1 MSAFISTAVTG
12 TAREVAAFGTRG
24 DGKTWGAFGA
34 MVAHAQ
40 RHHERGFPL
49 PTKWLGA
56 ADTFQ
61 SHKSKTHES
70 LVAPG
75 WRGTWQ
81 LRDDGHV
88 AVFAVGG
95 TELVHLRLFGVEDQS
110 GMDRLRAECHGLWFE
125 EPAPSSVL
133 VQSSGL
139 SESAWGLGMT
149 SQRLPSYAHPA
160 IMTLNYP
167 DEDHWTWR
175 RFVVEQQPGSA
186 YFRIPPGELAS
197 DEQRQEWE
205 RALANRPDML
215 RRLLRGQPG
224 TIMLGPQVAV
234 GFNRDTHVRPTRPVR
249 GFPLWLGQDGGHT
262 PTTVFGQRID
272 HRVLVLGAL
281 SSEHA
286 GMRQHLRDLVRPWLG
301 EHCPWVLE
309 SRDLLYGRY
318 DPSLNTDDAGDIDS
332 NPMAILTR
340 ELPGHWQPGP
350 ITWDGRKDPMLALLN
365 AMHAGEPVLQIDP
378 SHAPGLVKALDAGWY
393 YAEAPGGGLRKADTA
408 SGSAQPK
415 KPNHPHED
423 YGDAFCYLV
432 AGMAPSRT
440 PKPQG
445 WRPEPALNVATNHR
459 STSGLFRARKALGV
473 GFRPLR

>member
-1 MSAFISTAVTG
+1 
-12 TAREVAAFGTRG
+12 
-24 DGKTWGAFGA
+24 

-40 RHHERGFPL
+40 RHHAAGFPL

-61 SHKSKTHES
+61 SHKSKTHDS
-70 LVAPG
+70 LTAPG
-75 WRGTWQ
+75 WRGLWT

-95 TELVHLRLFGVEDQS
+95 VELVHLRLFGVEDQS

-175 RFVVEQQPGSA
+175 RFVVQQHPGTA

-197 DEQRQEWE
+197 AEARAEWE

-224 TIMLGPQVAV
+224 VVILGPQVAV
-234 GFNRDTHVRPTRPVR
+234 GFSRDTHVRPCRAQR
-249 GFPLWLGQDGGHT
+249 GFPVWLGQDGGHT
-262 PTTVFGQRID
+262 PTTVLGQRID
-272 HRVLVLGAL
+272 GRVRIIGAL

-286 GMRQHLRDLVRPWLG
+286 GMRQHVCDLVRPFLG
-301 EHCPWVLE
+301 EHAPWALE
-309 SRDLLYGRY
+309 DRDLLHGRY

-332 NPMAILTR
+332 NPMQILTK
-340 ELPGHWQPGP
+340 ELPGQWQPGP
-350 ITWDGRKDPMLALLN
+350 VTWDGRKDPMLALLN
-365 AMHAGEPVLQIDP
+365 SMAGSSPVLQIDP
-378 SHAPGLVKALDAGWY
+378 IQCAGLIKALDAGWY
-393 YAEAPGGGLRKADTA
+393 YAMGPDGKIRKADTA

-432 AGMAPSRT
+432 AGMAPSKT
-440 PKPQG
+440 PRSTS
-445 WRPEPALNVATNHR
+445 WRPEPAQGIGFVPTAKQSSWR
-459 STSGLFRARKALGV
+459 PQRARGV
-473 GFRPLR
+473 GFNPMAR